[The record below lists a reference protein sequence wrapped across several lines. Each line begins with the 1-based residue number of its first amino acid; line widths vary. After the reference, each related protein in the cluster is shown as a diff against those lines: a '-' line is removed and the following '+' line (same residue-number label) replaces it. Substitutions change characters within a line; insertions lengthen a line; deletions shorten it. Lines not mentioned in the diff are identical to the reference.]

1 MISISSVY
9 TPKKIWKHFSH
20 IIRYGK
26 RFSTSKNYVIRLI
39 NNCKILDT
47 QYNIDYDY
55 LIHYFV
61 YPCIKIYSGK

>member
-1 MISISSVY
+1 MITISPVF
-9 TPKKIWKHFSH
+9 TPKQIWKHFSH

-26 RFSTSKNYVIRLI
+26 RFSTPTNYGIALI

-47 QYNIDYDY
+47 RYNIDYDY

-61 YPCIKIYSGK
+61 KPCIKIYNGK